1 VSKYTTAWQLA
12 TLAVVGLACL
22 YGIASFTRDLRP
34 VRFPLATE
42 RGMLKFDFY
51 VVIPL
56 TDGEWNAL
64 KQRYPS
70 NYHATII
77 QFK

>member
-1 VSKYTTAWQLA
+1 
-12 TLAVVGLACL
+12 
-22 YGIASFTRDLRP
+22 
-34 VRFPLATE
+34 
-42 RGMLKFDFY
+42 MLKFDFY

>member
-1 VSKYTTAWQLA
+1 MSKYTTAWQLA

-22 YGIASFTRDLRP
+22 YGIASWARDSRP
-34 VRFPLATE
+34 ITFPLATE

-64 KQRYPS
+64 KNRYPS